1 MPARTSLLLLIAL
14 FFQAVCLFAQ
24 HPPVQPRY
32 ALVRVHFAPDHTV
45 RDLAALGMECD
56 HGNYQPGRFL
66 ENVFSDDELAQIRD
80 AGFECEVLVDD
91 MAAHYLAHCDD
102 PVPAVED
109 RSLVCDGLF
118 TPKTWK
124 TPANYTAGSMGGYPT
139 WDELLAVL
147 DDMKVKFPNLISV
160 KKPVSINAI
169 TAEGRTIYWLRISDN
184 PEQDEAEP
192 KALYTALHHAREPQ
206 GLSQTLFFM
215 WYLLENYASD
225 PEIKALV
232 DNSEL
237 LFIPCLNPDGY
248 VYNQT
253 TNPSGGGFWRKN
265 RSGGTGVDLNR
276 NYGHGWGFDN
286 NGSSADPTSTTYR
299 GPAAFSE
306 PETQAAKQ
314 FCEDHDISVALN
326 AHSSG
331 NLLIYPFGY
340 NNQPSPDHA
349 LFQHV
354 SALMVSENSFKN
366 GLAIETVGY
375 AANGTS
381 DDWMYVATPEKGL
394 MVAMTPEIGPSF
406 WPNPGLIDR
415 LNKSMMWTN
424 LTAARIL
431 HHYGIAK
438 PEPVLPTGLS
448 GEVAYTLTR
457 YGLLDGSLT
466 VSLAPLSANIAS
478 VGSPQLFSLAPLA
491 SAPGKIGFTLAPGT
505 PPGAELLF
513 LLKVTNGTIAQ
524 SDTLRGT
531 YRGSIPVPAFVTIL
545 DEPVDGTSN
554 WTAAGGWATSTQ
566 EFVSPPFSFTDT
578 PTGNYPT
585 NRDAQL
591 TTKDPI
597 NLATAT
603 AAQLTF
609 FARWNIEKGHDYA
622 EVLASAN
629 GTTFVPLC
637 GKYTRPGT
645 ANQDPGQPV
654 YDGKQLIWVDEEM
667 DLGDYLGGN
676 LWLRFR
682 MVSDGLQS
690 ADGFYFDDLEVKIS
704 TQTISAPELDAAD
717 LKLEVAPN
725 PASVRVAVRITAPDN
740 RKGSG
745 AVLTVCDALGKTVAR
760 RAVSAVGSEVFQTE
774 AWHSGLYIAR
784 LEMPN
789 GQVLVQRFL
798 VAR

>member
-1 MPARTSLLLLIAL
+1 MRTSLLLLIAL
-14 FFQAVCLFAQ
+14 FFEAVCLFAQ
-24 HPPVQPRY
+24 QPPVQPRY

-56 HGNYQPGRFL
+56 HGNYQSGRFL
-66 ENVFSDDELAQIRD
+66 ENVFSDDELAQIRA

-91 MAAHYLAHCDD
+91 MAAHYLAHRDD
-102 PVPAVED
+102 PAPAAED

-118 TPKTWK
+118 APKNWK

-139 WDELLAVL
+139 WDELLLVL
-147 DDMKVKFPNLISV
+147 DDMRAKFPNLISA
-160 KKPVSINAI
+160 KKPVSPNAV
-169 TAEGRTIYWLRISDN
+169 TAEGRAIYWLRISDN

-215 WYLLENYASD
+215 WYLLENYATD

-237 LFIPCLNPDGY
+237 FFMPCLNPDGY

-265 RSGGTGVDLNR
+265 RGSGGGVDLNR

-286 NGSSADPTSTTYR
+286 DGSSPDSTSTTYR
-299 GPAAFSE
+299 GPAPFSE
-306 PETQAAKQ
+306 PETQAVKQ
-314 FCEDHDISVALN
+314 FCEDRDIAVALN
-326 AHSSG
+326 AHSYG

-354 SALMVSENSFKN
+354 SALMVSENFFKN

-375 AANGTS
+375 AANGNS

-394 MVAMTPEIGPSF
+394 IVAMTPEIGPQF
-406 WPNPGLIDR
+406 WPNPNLIDR

-438 PEPVLPTGLS
+438 PEPVLPTGLG

-457 YGLLDGSLT
+457 YGFKGGSLT
-466 VSLAPLSANIAS
+466 VSLTPLSANITAT
-478 VGSPQLFSLAPLA
+478 GTPQQFSLAPMA
-491 SAPGKIGFTLAPGT
+491 SAPGKLAFTLAPAT
-505 PPGAELLF
+505 APGDELLF
-513 LLKVTNGTIAQ
+513 LLTVSNGTMAH

-531 YRGSIPVPAFVTIL
+531 YRGSVPGPIFTTVF
-545 DEPVDGTSN
+545 DEPVAGTSN
-554 WTAAGGWATSTQ
+554 WTASNGWATSTQ
-566 EFVSPPFSFTDT
+566 QFVSSPFSFTDT
-578 PTGNYPT
+578 PTGNYAA
-585 NRDAQL
+585 NRDARL
-591 TTKDPI
+591 TTKNPVS
-597 NLATAT
+597 LATAT
-603 AAQLTF
+603 AAKLTF
-609 FARWNIEKGHDYA
+609 FARWDIEKGYDYA

-629 GTTFVPLC
+629 STTFTPLC
-637 GKYTRPGT
+637 GKFTRPGT
-645 ANQDPGQPV
+645 ANQDLGQPV
-654 YDGKQLIWVDEEM
+654 YDGKQLTWVEEEM
-667 DLGDYLGGN
+667 DLGEYLGGN

-682 MVSDGLQS
+682 MVSDAFQS

-704 TQTISAPELDAAD
+704 TQSTAAPGLDAAD

-725 PASVRVAVRITAPDN
+725 PASVRVAVQITAPDN
-740 RKGSG
+740 RLG
-745 AVLTVCDALGKTVAR
+745 AGAALTVCDALGKTVAR

-774 AWHSGLYIAR
+774 DWHPGLYVAR

-789 GQVLVQRFL
+789 GRVLVQRFL